1 MQPAKE
7 SCHLSNIL
15 MLKPKI
21 ETHHQQIKINLY
33 VCSIKYETCSTYK
46 ILGVL
51 RFNQNLWVQDQNQNI
66 TGNWKT
72 TTIKKQPIEG
82 EDYLQSHPTKAPL
95 MRDHTVQWLFHPWLC
110 TSTNKHSLSSSCV
123 YASVQL
129 LLCEVVASGL
139 LSMHYRLYV
148 WSFYVFVHACVSMK
162 VQSPSRWTWYNKL
175 GSNCRPWKAIAG
187 FFLYLNLCSQWK
199 FENDGKTLF
208 WTDRWINYKSLS
220 QELPSSFGLFTF
232 KDGLVTYFSD
242 FSSSSLGWNPHF
254 LNAAR
259 DVSWKKWQRAVASL
273 LGVFTPREG
282 GYWTLAAWE
291 TQFFL
296 LHPF

>member
-95 MRDHTVQWLFHPWLC
+95 MRDHTVQWLFPP
-110 TSTNKHSLSSSCV
+110 
-123 YASVQL
+123 
-129 LLCEVVASGL
+129 
-139 LSMHYRLYV
+139 MI
-148 WSFYVFVHACVSMK
+148 VHIH
-162 VQSPSRWTWYNKL
+162 Q
-175 GSNCRPWKAIAG
+175 
-187 FFLYLNLCSQWK
+187 Q
-199 FENDGKTLF
+199 
-208 WTDRWINYKSLS
+208 
-220 QELPSSFGLFTF
+220 TF
-232 KDGLVTYFSD
+232 
-242 FSSSSLGWNPHF
+242 
-254 LNAAR
+254 
-259 DVSWKKWQRAVASL
+259 SL
-273 LGVFTPREG
+273 LFMCVCICAALIVWGRGQWSLEYALSPLCVIFLCVRACMCFNEG
-282 GYWTLAAWE
+282 SIAIKMDLI
-291 TQFFL
+291 
-296 LHPF
+296 